1 MNNNKNNY
9 INIFIENKVFFLSIA
24 LANFLSLSAFYIESI
39 ILGFLSTDVAI
50 ANYRMASM
58 VIMAFY
64 FIPSTIMNALSP
76 MLVTKSHTDSYH
88 KVILK
93 ICLSLLVVAIPIVLV
108 LFFGSDM
115 IFSYFFGE
123 KYTLAAK
130 ILPILSIGL
139 ILVFAVRVPIGNALY
154 LAGFARVN
162 LIIGFISLLV
172 SSVSVY
178 LFVGSFGVL
187 GAAYSFVF
195 SLFLSSVFLLIYFL
209 SIKITR
215 AVK

>member
-50 ANYRMASM
+50 ANYRMATM

-108 LFFGSDM
+108 LFFGSNM

-123 KYTLAAK
+123 K
-130 ILPILSIGL
+130 S
-139 ILVFAVRVPIGNALY
+139 N
-154 LAGFARVN
+154 N
-162 LIIGFISLLV
+162 Q
-172 SSVSVY
+172 SSQ
-178 LFVGSFGVL
+178 
-187 GAAYSFVF
+187 
-195 SLFLSSVFLLIYFL
+195 
-209 SIKITR
+209 T
-215 AVK
+215 